1 MADALYP
8 VIGAGIT
15 PPPPRDQDSAV
26 EYGLRSFRGVEA
38 PAAAPGTTTRRGWN
52 AEAEHTARADAAL
65 LAEHDAAGI
74 HATVKIARAV
84 LFLEYDGSGYTLLD
98 ESEDRG
104 TEHGDSSIATVT
116 ITATGQ
122 VKVVLTTAMPSTD
135 LAVVDVCEDAEA
147 DDDDSVMCLLS
158 SVTDASTFYVERW
171 AGDASTGGMTKQHGP
186 MAFAVF
192 AG

>member
-1 MADALYP
+1 MSDAFYP
-8 VIGAGIT
+8 VLSAGAAV
-15 PPPPRDQDSAV
+15 PPPRDQDGFTLYA
-26 EYGLRSFRGVEA
+26 LRSFRGVES
-38 PAAAPGTTTRRGWN
+38 PAAAPGATTRRGFN

-65 LAEHDAAGI
+65 RAEHDANGI

-84 LFLEYDGSGYTLLD
+84 LFLEYDGLSYELHQ

-104 TEHGDSSIATVT
+104 VVHADASIATLTVT
-116 ITATGQ
+116 AVGQ
-122 VKVVLTTAMPSTD
+122 VKIVLATAMPSTD
-135 LAVVDVCEDAEA
+135 LVVVDLIDDEEA
-147 DDDDSVMCLLS
+147 ADDDSVMCLLS

-171 AGDASTGGMTKQHGP
+171 AGDSSTGGMIKEHGP